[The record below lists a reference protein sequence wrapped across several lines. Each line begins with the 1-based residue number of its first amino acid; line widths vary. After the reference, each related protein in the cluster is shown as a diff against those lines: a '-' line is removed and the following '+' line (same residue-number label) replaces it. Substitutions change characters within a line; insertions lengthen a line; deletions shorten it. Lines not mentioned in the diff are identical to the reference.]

1 MDIQKFN
8 SLLKTKYFE
17 IENLSDYEWDKIS
30 ENINLTS
37 EIINEYPDKIN
48 WSLIRC
54 HYNFEYNFI
63 ESNLLKFDFDV
74 LVKNCLLDENL
85 ILKGWNNYFK
95 LHLINNQ
102 LLTDSII
109 DLLLKDIQD
118 EFIFGRIIANQN
130 LNNYYLEEIISKL
143 GENQISNDFWDE
155 ISKNYLSE
163 DFIIKYD
170 DKLNWKLLSRYQDF
184 TVEFLKEYI
193 DRIDWEEISV
203 HQKLNEDFIIDN
215 KSNLNWQ
222 SISSIQKIT
231 PRIVELCLEKI
242 NENTQYWENILT
254 NNKFKE
260 DLLLN
265 IFERTDWNEDILI
278 SAVKYQILGQDV
290 IEILFKKIEQYN
302 QNWIYY
308 NQRFQ
313 KDFIY
318 KNLDN
323 FDFNS
328 FADNKFLS
336 DELVLEFQ
344 TQLSNQ
350 ISKYSRGS
358 KLPDDKS
365 LENLFWKKIT
375 AHYNINKNLRKQ
387 YKINV
392 NTDNWFYKSVKT
404 IKQIIF
410 NSHYYETHDSF
421 FYAYFFPNF
430 YEDYEVNQTI
440 NFRFHNIDIWRENFH
455 VEPFLTGDLT
465 GDEMNKGESG
475 TFSYKIVKVKVNYE
489 DVRKFERVRKL
500 PVTKIQVIGI
510 IERPEFTEEWN
521 NLAPKRIGI

>member
-1 MDIQKFN
+1 MEVKKFN
-8 SLLKTKYFE
+8 AQLKTKYYE
-17 IENLSDYEWDKIS
+17 IDSFDKYEWDKIS
-30 ENINLTS
+30 ENVNLTS
-37 EIINEYPDKIN
+37 EIIKEYSDKIN
-48 WSLIRC
+48 WSRIRC

-63 ESNLLKFDFDV
+63 EKNLLKFDFDV

-85 ILKGWNNYFK
+85 ILKGWDNFFK
-95 LHLINNQ
+95 LHLINYQ
-102 LLTDSII
+102 LLTGSII
-109 DLLLKDIQD
+109 DQLLKDFHQD
-118 EFIFGRIIANQN
+118 DFILRRIITVQN
-130 LNNYYLEEIISKL
+130 LNNHYLEEIISQL

-170 DKLNWKLLSRYQDF
+170 NKLNWKLLSRYQDF
-184 TVEFLKEYI
+184 TVKFLKEFI
-193 DRIDWEEISV
+193 ERIDWEEISAY
-203 HQKLNEDFIIDN
+203 QKLNEDFIIDN

-231 PRIVELCLEKI
+231 PRIVELCFENI
-242 NENTQYWENILT
+242 NQNTQNWINILS

-260 DLLLN
+260 DLILK
-265 IFERTDWNEDILI
+265 IFERTDWNEDMLI
-278 SAVKYQILGQDV
+278 SAAKYQILGQDV
-290 IEILFKKIEQYN
+290 INLLIKKIGQYN
-302 QNWIYY
+302 QHWIYY
-308 NQRFQ
+308 NQKFN

-344 TQLSNQ
+344 TQISNH
-350 ISKYSRGS
+350 IGKSSRGS
-358 KLPDDKS
+358 KLPDKKS

-375 AHYNINKNLRKQ
+375 SHYNINKDLRKQ
-387 YKINV
+387 YRIKV
-392 NTDNWFYKSVKT
+392 NTGNWFYKSVKI

-410 NSHYYETHDSF
+410 NSHYYETYDSF

-430 YEDYEVNQTI
+430 HEDYEVNQTI
-440 NFRFHNIDIWRENFH
+440 NFRFHNRDIWRENFY
-455 VEPFLTGDLT
+455 VGPILT

-475 TFSYKIVKVKVNYE
+475 TFSHKIVKVKVNYE
-489 DVRKFERVRKL
+489 DVRKFERVRRL

-510 IERPEFTEEWN
+510 IERPEFTKEWN
-521 NLAPKRIGI
+521 NLAPRRIGI